1 MVELLISL
9 SQTPLALAMATSP
22 WVVPTMQS
30 IHIMSIAVAFV
41 SILLI
46 AMRVSGYAWIGVS
59 VRQTVGR
66 FAPWAWGA
74 LVLLALTGIVLIL
87 AEPIRELMAISFWI
101 KMVLLAVTIVISV
114 RFLRAVRQQEAFSAV
129 DGPASPLLRRTAI
142 VTVALLVV
150 IIFMGRFIAYDPLV
164 WGSLS
169 PITSI
174 YAGSV

>member
-1 MVELLISL
+1 MVDLLINL

-30 IHIMSIAVAFV
+30 IHIMSIAVIFV

-46 AMRVSGYAWIGVS
+46 AMRVSGYAWGGVS
-59 VRQTVGR
+59 VRQTVAR
-66 FAPWAWGA
+66 FAPWAWVSLG
-74 LVLLALTGIVLIL
+74 LLALTGLVLIL
-87 AEPIRELMAISFWI
+87 AEPIREIMAISFWI
-101 KMVLLAVTIVISV
+101 KMALLAVTLFISI
-114 RFLRAVRQQEAFSAV
+114 RFLRAVRRHEAFAQV
-129 DGPASPLLRRTAI
+129 DGPASPQMRRIAL
-142 VTVALLVV
+142 VTVALLVI

-174 YAGSV
+174 YAGTV

>member
-1 MVELLISL
+1 MVEFLANL

-30 IHIMSIAVAFV
+30 IHIMAIAVIFI

-46 AMRVSGYAWIGVS
+46 ALRVAGYAWGGVS
-59 VRQTVGR
+59 VRQTVAR
-66 FAPWAWGA
+66 FAPWAWMA
-74 LVLLALTGIVLIL
+74 LALLAMTGIVLIL

-101 KMVLLAVTIVISV
+101 KMVLLAATITIAV
-114 RFLRAVRQQEAFSAV
+114 RFLRAVRTEEAFAAA
-129 DGPASPLLRRTAI
+129 DGPTSPAMRRNAI
-142 VTVALLVV
+142 VTVVLLVV

-164 WGSLS
+164 WGPLS

-174 YAGSV
+174 YFG